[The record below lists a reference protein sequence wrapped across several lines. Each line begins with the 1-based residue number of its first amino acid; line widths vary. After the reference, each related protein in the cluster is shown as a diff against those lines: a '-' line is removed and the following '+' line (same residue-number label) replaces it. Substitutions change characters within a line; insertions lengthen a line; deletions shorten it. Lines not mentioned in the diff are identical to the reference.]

1 MKNNPTWGQ
10 IMPWYRNC
18 DKPLSEPTV
27 ERIYDTRPRLV
38 KMTMFDQTL
47 HSIWTW
53 KFTMTIERFRATSG
67 IYGLGNLSHV
77 SWWRH
82 QMETFSALLAICA
95 GNSPG
100 TGEFPA
106 QKPVTRSFDV
116 SFDLRLNKRLSK
128 QSWGWWFEALSH
140 YDVTVMS
147 RRVLHIR
154 CLHRATKFVFPNS
167 DQLRM
172 LLSVRLVGK
181 RSARFMFPSNKYSW
195 NIMNK
200 WMNKHLWFWV
210 RNISDK
216 KTERPAPLLTTL
228 SDSLIPKSPKQ
239 PWSGLNV

>member
-1 MKNNPTWGQ
+1 M
-10 IMPWYRNC
+10 
-18 DKPLSEPTV
+18 DLE
-27 ERIYDTRPRLV
+27 
-38 KMTMFDQTL
+38 
-47 HSIWTW
+47 
-53 KFTMTIERFRATSG
+53 FTMTIERFRATSG
-67 IYGLGNLSHV
+67 IYGLGNPSHV

-95 GNSPG
+95 GNSPHKSQWRG
-100 TGEFPA
+100 ALMFPLICVWINGWVNNREA
-106 QKPVTRSFDV
+106 G
-116 SFDLRLNKRLSK
+116 DLRRYH
-128 QSWGWWFEALSH
+128 AH

-181 RSARFMFPSNKYSW
+181 RSVRFMFPSNKYSW